1 MKKTIFSTLALAACL
16 AAGAQTEVLRLELND
31 GTVQTFSVSSIKEM
45 TFGEEEISPAQALA
59 GSYSGKMEVTVGGM
73 FTYTN
78 DAVECVITAN
88 EDGTVDFTWKP
99 YSLSET
105 VMGNLSLG
113 ECTIPNISYSEE
125 KGGFYKDY
133 SNDGLT
139 QHFKAEKDGTVSM
152 DKDYVLGDSSTILIQ
167 QEGEGIKVTNPF
179 KLGAMPMSL
188 SATYQGTK

>member
-1 MKKTIFSTLALAACL
+1 MKKIIFSTLALAACL

-45 TFGEEEISPAQALA
+45 TFGEAGSPAEAAA
-59 GSYSGKMEVTVGGM
+59 GDYTGKIEMTVGGT
-73 FTYTN
+73 FTYSNET
-78 DAVECVITAN
+78 VECVITAN
-88 EDGTVDFTWKP
+88 EDGTVDFTWRP
-99 YSLSET
+99 YTLSGT
-105 VMGNLSLG
+105 VMGDLSLG
-113 ECTIPNISYSEE
+113 ECTIPNIPYSEE

-152 DKDYVLGDSSTILIQ
+152 DKDYVLGESSTILIQ
-167 QEGEGIKVTNPF
+167 QDGEGIKVTNPF